1 MRLRAS
7 HLDVT
12 GSFFDPKNTGRN
24 RKHFSAARFLSKI
37 SRCTIIG
44 TLKKRTDAA
53 FAKTA
58 AARANE
64 RGGNGLL
71 RYLTAGE
78 THGPQLTAII
88 EGLPSN
94 LTIDFDELNFQLRRR
109 QLGYGRGRRM
119 QIEQDAAKIVGGVR
133 HGRTT
138 GAPVAL
144 VIENKDWTHWTKVMG
159 VEPVE
164 GPEEEKR
171 RVHRPRPGHAD
182 LNGGL
187 KYNLR
192 DLRNVLERSSARET
206 AARVACGAIARQLLA
221 AFGIKVAGQVLRI
234 GEVEAKRYDLPI
246 DDIIRLTE
254 ESPVR
259 VIDKEA
265 EAKMIAHIDEVKKEG
280 DSIGGIVECIVEG
293 VPVGL
298 GSHVQWDR
306 KLDGRIAQ
314 AVVSINA
321 FKGCEI
327 GIGFEAA
334 RLRGSQVHDEIMYEP
349 GRGFYRATNRAG
361 GFEGGMTT
369 GEPIIVRGVMKPI
382 PTLYKPLRSVDIDT
396 KEPFAAQVE
405 RSDACAVPAAS
416 VVMEHVVAWEV
427 ARAFLEKFGGD
438 SMEEIRANLD
448 NYLRQVERY

>member
-1 MRLRAS
+1 M
-7 HLDVT
+7 
-12 GSFFDPKNTGRN
+12 
-24 RKHFSAARFLSKI
+24 
-37 SRCTIIG
+37 
-44 TLKKRTDAA
+44 
-53 FAKTA
+53 
-58 AARANE
+58 
-64 RGGNGLL
+64 

-88 EGLPSN
+88 EGMPSN
-94 LTIDFDELNFQLRRR
+94 LTIDFEELNFQLRRR
-109 QLGYGRGRRM
+109 QKGHGRGRRM
-119 QIEQDAAKIVGGVR
+119 QIEQDAANIVGGVR
-133 HGRTT
+133 HGKTT
-138 GAPVAL
+138 GAPIAL
-144 VIENKDWTHWTKVMG
+144 IVENKDWTHWTKIMN
-159 VEPVE
+159 VEPME
-164 GPEEEKR
+164 GTDEERR

-187 KYNLR
+187 KYNQR
-192 DLRNVLERSSARET
+192 DLRNILERSSARET
-206 AARVACGAIARQLLA
+206 AARVAVGAVARQFLA
-221 AFGIKVAGQVLRI
+221 EFGIKVAGQVLRI
-234 GEVEAKRYDLPI
+234 GEIEAKRVELPI
-246 DDIIRLTE
+246 DELIAVTE

-259 VIDKEA
+259 VVDKEA
-265 EAKMIAHIDEVKKEG
+265 EAKMKAHIDEVKKEG
-280 DSIGGIVECIVEG
+280 DSIGGVVECIIEG

-334 RLRGSQVHDEIMYEP
+334 EKRGSMVHDEILHSPEK
-349 GRGFYRATNRAG
+349 GFYRATNHAG

-369 GEPIIVRGVMKPI
+369 GEPIVVRGVMKPI

-396 KEPFAAQVE
+396 KESFTAQVE

-427 ARAFLEKFGGD
+427 ACAFLEKFGGD
-438 SMEEIRANLD
+438 SIEEVRRNYEH
-448 NYLRQVERY
+448 YLRQVERY